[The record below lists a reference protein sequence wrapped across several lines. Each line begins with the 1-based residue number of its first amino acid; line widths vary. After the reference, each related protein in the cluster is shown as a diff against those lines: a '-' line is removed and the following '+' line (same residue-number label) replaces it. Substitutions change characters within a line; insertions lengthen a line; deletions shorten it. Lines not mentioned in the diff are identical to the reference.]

1 MYMKGQH
8 IMNKELI
15 KLDNN
20 TGIVSNEL
28 GTLNI
33 IKTNNQKFFLEQILK
48 VENTLEESSIYLNFL
63 KKNLNKKYSPAK
75 YIITMI
81 LTLIASILISLTIT
95 LNPITLTLNLAI
107 ASKILL
113 GLAPALL
120 ITKSYLFKRDKRCLE
135 LQIKNQT
142 KEIRNLETALYNM
155 KKLTSYQVI
164 EKNVQNTHN
173 LSHNSQVNLHPEKVH
188 KLVLTL
194 KK

>member
-1 MYMKGQH
+1 MKGWN

-20 TGIVSNEL
+20 TGIVSNEV

-33 IKTNNQKFFLEQILK
+33 VKTNNQKFSIEQILK
-48 VENTLEESSIYLNFL
+48 TENDLEKSSIYLNFL
-63 KKNLNKKYSPAK
+63 KKKLNKKYSPSK
-75 YIITMI
+75 YIINMI

-95 LNPITLTLNLAI
+95 INPITLTYNLAI

-113 GLAPALL
+113 GLAPSLL
-120 ITKSYLFKRDKRCLE
+120 ITKSYLFKRDKRNLK
-135 LQIKNQT
+135 LQIKNQL
-142 KEIRNLETALYNM
+142 KEIRNLETTICNM

-164 EKNVQNTHN
+164 EEDVKNTPDVSYNN
-173 LSHNSQVNLHPEKVH
+173 QVNLQPEKVQ
-188 KLVLTL
+188 KLILTL

>member
-1 MYMKGQH
+1 MKGRN

-33 IKTNNQKFFLEQILK
+33 VKTNNQKFSIEQILK
-48 VENTLEESSIYLNFL
+48 TENNLEESSIYLNFL
-63 KKNLNKKYSPAK
+63 KKKLNKKYSPSK
-75 YIITMI
+75 YIINMI

-95 LNPITLTLNLAI
+95 INPITLTYNLAI

-113 GLAPALL
+113 GLAPSLL
-120 ITKSYLFKRDKRCLE
+120 ITKSYLFKRDKRNLK
-135 LQIKNQT
+135 LQIKNQL
-142 KEIRNLETALYNM
+142 KEIRNLETTICNM

-164 EKNVQNTHN
+164 EEDVKNTPDVSYNN
-173 LSHNSQVNLHPEKVH
+173 QVNLQPEKVQ
-188 KLVLTL
+188 KLILTL

>member
-1 MYMKGQH
+1 MKGWN

-33 IKTNNQKFFLEQILK
+33 VKTNNQKFSIEQILK
-48 VENTLEESSIYLNFL
+48 TENDLEKSSIYLNFL
-63 KKNLNKKYSPAK
+63 KKKLNKKYSPSK
-75 YIITMI
+75 YIINMI
-81 LTLIASILISLTIT
+81 LTIIASILISLTIT
-95 LNPITLTLNLAI
+95 INPITLTYNLAI

-113 GLAPALL
+113 GLAPSLL
-120 ITKSYLFKRDKRCLE
+120 ITKSYLFKRDKRNLK
-135 LQIKNQT
+135 LQIKNQL
-142 KEIRNLETALYNM
+142 KEIRNLETTICNM

-164 EKNVQNTHN
+164 EEDVKNTLDVSYNN
-173 LSHNSQVNLHPEKVH
+173 QVNLQPEKVQ
-188 KLVLTL
+188 KLILTL

>member
-1 MYMKGQH
+1 MKGRN

-28 GTLNI
+28 GTINI
-33 IKTNNQKFFLEQILK
+33 VKTNNQKFSIEQILK
-48 VENTLEESSIYLNFL
+48 TENDLEESNIYLSFL
-63 KKNLNKKYSPAK
+63 KKNLNKKYSPGK
-75 YIITMI
+75 YIINMI

-95 LNPITLTLNLAI
+95 INPITLTYNLAI

-113 GLAPALL
+113 GLAPSLL
-120 ITKSYLFKRDKRCLE
+120 ITKSYLFKRDKRNLK
-135 LQIKNQT
+135 LQIKNQL
-142 KEIRNLETALYNM
+142 KEIRNLETTIYNM

-164 EKNVQNTHN
+164 EEDVKNTPDVSYNN
-173 LSHNSQVNLHPEKVH
+173 QVNLQPEKVQ
-188 KLVLTL
+188 KLILTL

>member
-1 MYMKGQH
+1 MKGRN

-20 TGIVSNEL
+20 TGIVSNEV

-33 IKTNNQKFFLEQILK
+33 VKTNNQKFSIEQILK
-48 VENTLEESSIYLNFL
+48 TENDLEEASIYLNFL
-63 KKNLNKKYSPAK
+63 KKKLNKKYSPSK
-75 YIITMI
+75 YIINMI

-95 LNPITLTLNLAI
+95 INPITLTYNLAI

-113 GLAPALL
+113 GLAPSLL
-120 ITKSYLFKRDKRCLE
+120 ITKSYLFKRDKRNLK
-135 LQIKNQT
+135 LQIKNQL
-142 KEIRNLETALYNM
+142 KEIRNLETAIYNM

-164 EKNVQNTHN
+164 EEDVKNTLDVSYNN
-173 LSHNSQVNLHPEKVH
+173 QVNLQPEKVQ
-188 KLVLTL
+188 KLILTL

>member
-1 MYMKGQH
+1 MKGWN

-33 IKTNNQKFFLEQILK
+33 VKTNNQKFSIEQILK
-48 VENTLEESSIYLNFL
+48 TENDLEESSIYLNFL
-63 KKNLNKKYSPAK
+63 KKKLNKKYSPSK
-75 YIITMI
+75 YIINMI

-95 LNPITLTLNLAI
+95 INPITLTYNLAI

-113 GLAPALL
+113 GLAPSLL
-120 ITKSYLFKRDKRCLE
+120 ITKSYLFKRDKRNLK
-135 LQIKNQT
+135 LQIKNQL
-142 KEIRNLETALYNM
+142 KEIRNLETTICNM
-155 KKLTSYQVI
+155 KKLTSYQVV
-164 EKNVQNTHN
+164 EEDVKNTLDVSYNN
-173 LSHNSQVNLHPEKVH
+173 QVNLQPVKVQ
-188 KLVLTL
+188 KLILTL

>member
-1 MYMKGQH
+1 MKGQH

-28 GTLNI
+28 GTINI
-33 IKTNNQKFFLEQILK
+33 IKTNNQKFSIEQILK
-48 VENTLEESSIYLNFL
+48 TENDLEESSIYLNFL
-63 KKNLNKKYSPAK
+63 KKNLNKKYSPSK
-75 YIITMI
+75 YIINMI

-95 LNPITLTLNLAI
+95 INPITLTYNLTI

-120 ITKSYLFKRDKRCLE
+120 ITKSYLFKRDKRCLK

-164 EKNVQNTHN
+164 EENVQNTHN

>member
-1 MYMKGQH
+1 
-8 IMNKELI
+8 MNKELI

-28 GTLNI
+28 GTINI
-33 IKTNNQKFFLEQILK
+33 IKTNNQKFSLEQILK

-63 KKNLNKKYSPAK
+63 KKNLSKKYSPAK

-81 LTLIASILISLTIT
+81 LTLLASALISLVIT
-95 LNPITLTLNLAI
+95 LNPITLAFNIAI

-113 GLAPALL
+113 GLAPSLL
-120 ITKSYLFKRDKRCLE
+120 ITKSYLFKRDKRNLE
-135 LQIKNQT
+135 LQIKNQL
-142 KEIRNLETALYNM
+142 KEIRDLETTLYNM

-164 EKNVQNTHN
+164 EESVQNTSDI
-173 LSHNSQVNLHPEKVH
+173 SHNNQVNLQPEKVH

>member
-1 MYMKGQH
+1 MKGWN

-33 IKTNNQKFFLEQILK
+33 VKTNNQKFSIEQILK
-48 VENTLEESSIYLNFL
+48 TENDLEESSIYLNFL
-63 KKNLNKKYSPAK
+63 KKKLNKKYSPSK
-75 YIITMI
+75 YIINMI

-95 LNPITLTLNLAI
+95 INPITLTYNLAI

-113 GLAPALL
+113 GLAPSLL
-120 ITKSYLFKRDKRCLE
+120 ITKSYLFKRDKRNLK
-135 LQIKNQT
+135 LQIKNQL
-142 KEIRNLETALYNM
+142 KEIRNLETTICNM

-164 EKNVQNTHN
+164 EEDVKNTLDVSYNN
-173 LSHNSQVNLHPEKVH
+173 QVNLQPEKVQ
-188 KLVLTL
+188 KLILTL

>member
-1 MYMKGQH
+1 
-8 IMNKELI
+8 MNKELI

-28 GTLNI
+28 GTINI
-33 IKTNNQKFFLEQILK
+33 IKTNNQKFSLEQILK
-48 VENTLEESSIYLNFL
+48 TENDLEEANMYLEFL
-63 KKNLNKKYSPAK
+63 KKNLSKKYSPAK

-81 LTLIASILISLTIT
+81 LTLLASALISLTIT
-95 LNPITLTLNLAI
+95 INPITLTYNLAI

-113 GLAPALL
+113 GLAPSLL
-120 ITKSYLFKRDKRCLE
+120 ITKSYLFKRDKRYLE

-164 EKNVQNTHN
+164 EENVQNTHN
-173 LSHNSQVNLHPEKVH
+173 ISHNSQVNLHPEKVH

>member
-1 MYMKGQH
+1 MKGWN

-20 TGIVSNEL
+20 TGIVSNEV

-33 IKTNNQKFFLEQILK
+33 VKTNNQKFSIEQILK
-48 VENTLEESSIYLNFL
+48 TENDLEESSIYLNFL
-63 KKNLNKKYSPAK
+63 KKKLNKKYSPSK
-75 YIITMI
+75 YIINMI

-95 LNPITLTLNLAI
+95 INPITLTYNLAI

-113 GLAPALL
+113 GLAPFLL
-120 ITKSYLFKRDKRCLE
+120 ITKSYLFKRDKRNLK
-135 LQIKNQT
+135 LQIKNQL
-142 KEIRNLETALYNM
+142 KEIRNLETTICNM

-164 EKNVQNTHN
+164 EEDVKNTPDVSYNN
-173 LSHNSQVNLHPEKVH
+173 QVNLQPEKVQ
-188 KLVLTL
+188 KLILTL

>member
-1 MYMKGQH
+1 
-8 IMNKELI
+8 
-15 KLDNN
+15 
-20 TGIVSNEL
+20 
-28 GTLNI
+28 
-33 IKTNNQKFFLEQILK
+33 
-48 VENTLEESSIYLNFL
+48 
-63 KKNLNKKYSPAK
+63 
-75 YIITMI
+75 MI

-113 GLAPALL
+113 GLAPSLL
-120 ITKSYLFKRDKRCLE
+120 ITKSYLFKRDKRNLE

-164 EKNVQNTHN
+164 KENVQNTHN
-173 LSHNSQVNLHPEKVH
+173 LSRNSQVNLQPEKVQ

>member
-1 MYMKGQH
+1 MKGRN

-20 TGIVSNEL
+20 TGIVSNEV

-33 IKTNNQKFFLEQILK
+33 VKTNNQKFSIEQILK
-48 VENTLEESSIYLNFL
+48 TENDLEESSIYLNFL
-63 KKNLNKKYSPAK
+63 KKKLNKKYSLSK
-75 YIITMI
+75 YIINMI

-95 LNPITLTLNLAI
+95 INPITLTYNLAI

-113 GLAPALL
+113 GLAPSLL
-120 ITKSYLFKRDKRCLE
+120 ITKSYLFKRDKRNLK
-135 LQIKNQT
+135 LQIKNQL
-142 KEIRNLETALYNM
+142 KEIRNLETTICNM

-164 EKNVQNTHN
+164 EEDVKNTPDVSYNN
-173 LSHNSQVNLHPEKVH
+173 QVNLQPEKVQ
-188 KLVLTL
+188 KLILTL

>member
-1 MYMKGQH
+1 MKGWN

-20 TGIVSNEL
+20 TGIVSNEV

-33 IKTNNQKFFLEQILK
+33 VKTNNQKFSIEQILK
-48 VENTLEESSIYLNFL
+48 TENDLEESSIYLNFL
-63 KKNLNKKYSPAK
+63 KKKINKKYSPSK
-75 YIITMI
+75 YIINMI

-95 LNPITLTLNLAI
+95 INPITLTYNLAI

-113 GLAPALL
+113 GLAPSLL
-120 ITKSYLFKRDKRCLE
+120 ITKSYLFKRDKRNLK
-135 LQIKNQT
+135 LQIKNQL
-142 KEIRNLETALYNM
+142 KEIRNLETTICNM

-164 EKNVQNTHN
+164 EEDVKNTPDVSYNN
-173 LSHNSQVNLHPEKVH
+173 QVNLQPEKVQ
-188 KLVLTL
+188 KLILTL

>member
-1 MYMKGQH
+1 MKGQH

-28 GTLNI
+28 GTINI
-33 IKTNNQKFFLEQILK
+33 IKTNNQKFSIEQILK
-48 VENTLEESSIYLNFL
+48 TENDLEESSIYLNFL
-63 KKNLNKKYSPAK
+63 KKNLNKKYSPSK
-75 YIITMI
+75 YIINMI

-95 LNPITLTLNLAI
+95 INPITLTYNLTI
-107 ASKILL
+107 ALKILL

-164 EKNVQNTHN
+164 EENVQNTHN
-173 LSHNSQVNLHPEKVH
+173 ISHNSQVNLHPEKVH

>member
-1 MYMKGQH
+1 MKGWN

-33 IKTNNQKFFLEQILK
+33 VKTNNQKFSIEQILK
-48 VENTLEESSIYLNFL
+48 TENNLEESSIYLNFL
-63 KKNLNKKYSPAK
+63 KKKLNKKYSPSK
-75 YIITMI
+75 YIINMI

-95 LNPITLTLNLAI
+95 INPITLTYNLAI

-113 GLAPALL
+113 GLAPSLL
-120 ITKSYLFKRDKRCLE
+120 ITKSYLFKRDKRNLK
-135 LQIKNQT
+135 LQIKNQL
-142 KEIRNLETALYNM
+142 KEIRSLETTINNM

-164 EKNVQNTHN
+164 EEDVKNTLDVSYNN
-173 LSHNSQVNLHPEKVH
+173 QVNLQPEKVQ
-188 KLVLTL
+188 KLILTL

>member
-1 MYMKGQH
+1 MKGWN

-33 IKTNNQKFFLEQILK
+33 VKTNNQKFSIEQILK
-48 VENTLEESSIYLNFL
+48 TENDLEESSIYLNFL
-63 KKNLNKKYSPAK
+63 KKKINKKYSPSK
-75 YIITMI
+75 YIINMI
-81 LTLIASILISLTIT
+81 LTIIASILISLTIT
-95 LNPITLTLNLAI
+95 INPITLTYNLAI

-113 GLAPALL
+113 GLAPSLL
-120 ITKSYLFKRDKRCLE
+120 ITKSYLFKRDKRNLK
-135 LQIKNQT
+135 LQIKNQL
-142 KEIRNLETALYNM
+142 KEIRNLETAIYNM

-164 EKNVQNTHN
+164 EEDVKNTLDVSYNN
-173 LSHNSQVNLHPEKVH
+173 QVNLQPEKVQ
-188 KLVLTL
+188 KLILTL

>member
-1 MYMKGQH
+1 MKGWN

-20 TGIVSNEL
+20 TGIVSNEV

-33 IKTNNQKFFLEQILK
+33 VKTNNQKFSIEQILK
-48 VENTLEESSIYLNFL
+48 TENDLEESSIYLNFL
-63 KKNLNKKYSPAK
+63 KKKLNKKYSPSK
-75 YIITMI
+75 YIINMI

-95 LNPITLTLNLAI
+95 INPITLTYNLAI

-113 GLAPALL
+113 GLAPSLL
-120 ITKSYLFKRDKRCLE
+120 ITKSYLFKRDKRNLK
-135 LQIKNQT
+135 LQIKNQL
-142 KEIRNLETALYNM
+142 KEIRNLETTIYNM

-164 EKNVQNTHN
+164 EEDVKNTPDVSYNN
-173 LSHNSQVNLHPEKVH
+173 QVNLQPEKVQ
-188 KLVLTL
+188 KLILTL

>member
-1 MYMKGQH
+1 MKGWN

-33 IKTNNQKFFLEQILK
+33 VKTNNQKFSIEQILK
-48 VENTLEESSIYLNFL
+48 TENDLEESSIYLNFL
-63 KKNLNKKYSPAK
+63 KKKLNKKYSPSK
-75 YIITMI
+75 YIINMI
-81 LTLIASILISLTIT
+81 LTIIASILISLTIT
-95 LNPITLTLNLAI
+95 INPITLTYNLAI

-113 GLAPALL
+113 GLAPSLL
-120 ITKSYLFKRDKRCLE
+120 ITTSYLFKRDKRNLK
-135 LQIKNQT
+135 LQIKNQL
-142 KEIRNLETALYNM
+142 KEIRNLETTICNM

-164 EKNVQNTHN
+164 EEDVKNTPDVSYNN
-173 LSHNSQVNLHPEKVH
+173 QVNLQPEKVQ
-188 KLVLTL
+188 KLILTL

>member
-1 MYMKGQH
+1 MKGWN

-20 TGIVSNEL
+20 TGIVSNEV

-33 IKTNNQKFFLEQILK
+33 VKTNNQKFSIEQILK
-48 VENTLEESSIYLNFL
+48 TENDLEESSIYLSFL
-63 KKNLNKKYSPAK
+63 KKNLNKKYSPSK
-75 YIITMI
+75 YIINMI

-95 LNPITLTLNLAI
+95 INPITLTYNLAI

-113 GLAPALL
+113 GLAPSLL
-120 ITKSYLFKRDKRCLE
+120 ITKSYLFKRDKRNLK
-135 LQIKNQT
+135 LQIKNQL
-142 KEIRNLETALYNM
+142 KEIRNLETTIYNM

-164 EKNVQNTHN
+164 EEDVKNTPDVSYNN
-173 LSHNSQVNLHPEKVH
+173 QVNLQPEKVQ
-188 KLVLTL
+188 KLILTL

>member
-1 MYMKGQH
+1 MKGWN

-33 IKTNNQKFFLEQILK
+33 VKTNNQKFSIEQILK
-48 VENTLEESSIYLNFL
+48 TENDLEESSIYLNFL
-63 KKNLNKKYSPAK
+63 KKKLNKKYSPSK
-75 YIITMI
+75 YIINMI
-81 LTLIASILISLTIT
+81 LTIIASILISLTIT
-95 LNPITLTLNLAI
+95 INPITLTYNLAI

-113 GLAPALL
+113 GLAPSLL
-120 ITKSYLFKRDKRCLE
+120 ITKSYLFKRDKRNLK
-135 LQIKNQT
+135 LQIKNQL
-142 KEIRNLETALYNM
+142 KEIRNLETAIYNM

-164 EKNVQNTHN
+164 EEDVKNTLDVSYNN
-173 LSHNSQVNLHPEKVH
+173 QVNLQPEKVQ
-188 KLVLTL
+188 KLILTL

>member
-1 MYMKGQH
+1 MKGWN

-20 TGIVSNEL
+20 TGIVSNEV

-33 IKTNNQKFFLEQILK
+33 VKTNNQKFSIEQILK
-48 VENTLEESSIYLNFL
+48 TENDLEESSIYLNFL
-63 KKNLNKKYSPAK
+63 KKKINKKYSPSK
-75 YIITMI
+75 YIINMI

-95 LNPITLTLNLAI
+95 INPITLTYNLAI

-113 GLAPALL
+113 GLAPSLL
-120 ITKSYLFKRDKRCLE
+120 ITKSYLFKRDKRNLK
-135 LQIKNQT
+135 LQIKNQL
-142 KEIRNLETALYNM
+142 KEIRNLETAICNM

-164 EKNVQNTHN
+164 EEDVKNTPDVSYNN
-173 LSHNSQVNLHPEKVH
+173 QVNLQPEKVQ
-188 KLVLTL
+188 KLILTL

>member
-1 MYMKGQH
+1 MKGRN

-20 TGIVSNEL
+20 TGIVSNEV

-33 IKTNNQKFFLEQILK
+33 VKTNNQKFSIEQILK
-48 VENTLEESSIYLNFL
+48 TENDLEESSIYLNFL
-63 KKNLNKKYSPAK
+63 KKKLNKKYSPSK
-75 YIITMI
+75 YIINMI

-95 LNPITLTLNLAI
+95 INPITLTYNLAI

-113 GLAPALL
+113 GLAPSLL
-120 ITKSYLFKRDKRCLE
+120 ITKSYLFKRDKRNLK
-135 LQIKNQT
+135 LQIKNQL
-142 KEIRNLETALYNM
+142 KEIRNLETTIYNM

-164 EKNVQNTHN
+164 EEDVKNTLDVSYNN
-173 LSHNSQVNLHPEKVH
+173 QVNLQPEKVQ
-188 KLVLTL
+188 KLILTL